1 MKKNDSPIE
10 LLFLFFQWNKIN
22 KNILLKKQRRN
33 SFNHKLNKVIVLFF
47 ITLIFLFS
55 GCSWVESFIITN
67 ETTSDITIEY
77 EIEYPRNEFP
87 IFDFDP
93 HAYYLNSTNNIDW
106 EKPLSIIDN
115 DTTKLVV
122 KFVLPPKSAIIIGKL
137 YNDTYKKYNQ
147 YFINGR
153 KFNLKKLNVINNLNI
168 PEITPQNFDNYFKK
182 NDNCITFRIK

>member
-33 SFNHKLNKVIVLFF
+33 SFNHKLNKVIALFF
-47 ITLIFLFS
+47 IPLIFLFS

-67 ETTSDITIEY
+67 ETTSDITVEY
-77 EIEYPRNEFP
+77 EIENPSNGFA
-87 IFDFDP
+87 IFDNFP
-93 HAYYLNSTNNIDW
+93 STYQLNKSNNIDW
-106 EKPLSIIDN
+106 EKPLFIIDN
-115 DTTKLVV
+115 DTTKLVF

-182 NDNCITFRIK
+182 NDGCITFKIK